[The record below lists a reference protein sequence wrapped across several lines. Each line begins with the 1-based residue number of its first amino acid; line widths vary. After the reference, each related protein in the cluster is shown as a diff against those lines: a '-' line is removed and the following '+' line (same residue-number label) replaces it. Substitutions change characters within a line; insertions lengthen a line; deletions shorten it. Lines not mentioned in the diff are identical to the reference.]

1 MEPLDAAYFTCL
13 HVSAS
18 TAQVRLTGI
27 NTEFTWPCLAR
38 NSVELWL
45 LGYPCTYIPNSG
57 PIADKS
63 LDQWTKNNGAQVI
76 HPRPALQIVK
86 SSSQF
91 PQSRLVSLVMV
102 QVAPS
107 EQLTT

>member
-45 LGYPCTYIPNSG
+45 LGYPCTYIPNGG
-57 PIADKS
+57 PIADKY
-63 LDQWTKNNGAQVI
+63 WTSGPKIMG
-76 HPRPALQIVK
+76 R
-86 SSSQF
+86 
-91 PQSRLVSLVMV
+91 RLFTR
-102 QVAPS
+102 APHFK
-107 EQLTT
+107 L